1 MGRPVKARVAALAGS
16 SWGVESV
23 CIKPAV
29 LPLIVAAA
37 LGCIPTA
44 VRPTYT
50 DTRES
55 LRERLSR
62 SHFLDDAH
70 VLRGGNGKRK
80 RGRAM
85 RVRLNE
91 TDYRA
96 PRRKSWSVVVGAERE
111 DANGDGVVALSL
123 QLQRVRPHRRGCL
136 LLSHADAG
144 LRPWRAAL
152 ARSTAP
158 PLRRVAPLPS
168 HALPASLL
176 LHPLQQCHG

>member
-1 MGRPVKARVAALAGS
+1 MWATLSDVDGWRTRERPDVAPGARLWGPVKARVAALAGS
-16 SWGVESV
+16 SRGVESV
-23 CIKPAV
+23 CIKAAV
-29 LPLIVAAA
+29 HPLVVAAA
-37 LGCIPTA
+37 LGCIPPA

-62 SHFLDDAH
+62 SNFLDDAH

-96 PRRKSWSVVVGAERE
+96 PRRKSWSVVVEAE
-111 DANGDGVVALSL
+111 
-123 QLQRVRPHRRGCL
+123 QRASGCRR
-136 LLSHADAG
+136 
-144 LRPWRAAL
+144 
-152 ARSTAP
+152 
-158 PLRRVAPLPS
+158 
-168 HALPASLL
+168 
-176 LHPLQQCHG
+176 